1 MDELNRLYTADR
13 DHLWHPYNQ
22 MKSFHASTPIILVK
36 GEGYRVQDIQ
46 GNEYKDGVSGL
57 WNVILGYGRQ
67 QLAEA
72 AYQQLLELPYA
83 NLGNFST
90 KPVIELAQALA
101 SITPD
106 GIEKSFFCSGGAE
119 AVDTAIKMAR
129 QYHLQTGNLR
139 KTKIITYEN
148 GYHGCTFGAL
158 SATGTTRDRIK
169 FEPLV
174 SNFLY
179 ARGPRWSAS
188 EYSTEANSKAIL
200 EDIERIVIKE
210 GVSTI
215 AAVLIEPVLGSAGIQ
230 FHSSEYFKA
239 LKKFCQE
246 QNVLLIFDEVTT
258 GFGRVGELFASKLYG
273 VTPDIMIT
281 SKAITNGYFPF
292 AAVSTT
298 NAVYDAFWSDE
309 KTDGFMHGFTNSGS
323 PAGCAVALEV
333 IKLLTTTPVLETGRA
348 EGERLRDSL
357 KQLQSQHRAL
367 GDVRGVG
374 VIMATELIDPSTL
387 QPADPA
393 FTQEVVKCILER
405 GFIVRAMGM
414 RPNVIGIL
422 PPLVIDQ
429 EFVQGLTSAFDE
441 ALSSAVNV

>member
-1 MDELNRLYTADR
+1 MDELNLLYTADR
-13 DHLWHPYNQ
+13 DYLWHPYNQ
-22 MKSFHASTPIILVK
+22 MKLFHASTPIILVK
-36 GEGYRVQDIQ
+36 GDGYRVQDIQ
-46 GNEYKDGVSGL
+46 GDEYKDGVSGL
-57 WNVILGYGRQ
+57 WNVILGYGRR

-90 KPVIELAQALA
+90 EPVIKLAQALA
-101 SITPD
+101 SVTPD

-119 AVDTAIKMAR
+119 AIDTAIKMAR
-129 QYHLQTGNLR
+129 QYHLQTGNPR
-139 KTKIITYEN
+139 KTKVITYEN

-179 ARGPRWSAS
+179 ARGPRWSAG
-188 EYSTEANSKAIL
+188 EYSIEADSKAIL
-200 EDIERIVIKE
+200 EDIERIVTKE
-210 GVSTI
+210 GASTI
-215 AAVLIEPVLGSAGIQ
+215 AAVLIEPILGSAGIQ
-230 FHSSEYFKA
+230 FHSPEYFQA
-239 LKKFCQE
+239 LRKFCYD
-246 QNVLLIFDEVTT
+246 QNILLIFDEVTT

-273 VTPDIMIT
+273 VTPDIIIT

-298 NAVYDAFWSDE
+298 SAVYDAFWSDE

-333 IKLLTTTPVLETGRA
+333 IKLLTTTPVLRTGRA
-348 EGERLRDSL
+348 KGEQLRDTL
-357 KQLQSQHRAL
+357 KQLQAQHRVL

-374 VIMATELIDPSTL
+374 VMMAIELIDPATL
-387 QPADPA
+387 QPSDPA
-393 FTQEVVKCILER
+393 FTQAVVKRVLER

-429 EFVQGLTSAFDE
+429 DFVDELTNTLDE
-441 ALSSAVNV
+441 ALTAAVNA